1 MQAITVVSL
10 FDGISVGQ
18 LALHMAGIPID
29 KYIAFEINKDS
40 IKVTQYHY
48 PATIQCGDVRNFYW
62 ESIGHCDLLI
72 GGSPCQDLSSANRNR
87 CGLEGSKS
95 SLFWEYVK
103 AKNVLKP
110 KYFLLENV
118 QMPAR
123 DFEIISQ
130 ALGIYPVNINSS
142 LVSAQLRNR
151 FYWTNI
157 GYKNYNIFGF
167 PTCAIPQPNDK
178 KIFLQDILTSGF
190 ADRQK
195 SNCLLRNL
203 SRPSYKKDYMMRRH
217 QKSFHTIVFEDLKDK
232 YNSSRYFNQTE
243 LERLQTLPDGYTK
256 VLSRNKAAACI
267 ADSWT
272 AEVIAH
278 IFKFLKQEL
287 EKGEKNEW

>member
-1 MQAITVVSL
+1 MQALTVVSL

-18 LALHMAGIPID
+18 LVLHMAGIPID

-130 ALGIYPVNINSS
+130 AL
-142 LVSAQLRNR
+142 
-151 FYWTNI
+151 
-157 GYKNYNIFGF
+157 
-167 PTCAIPQPNDK
+167 
-178 KIFLQDILTSGF
+178 
-190 ADRQK
+190 
-195 SNCLLRNL
+195 
-203 SRPSYKKDYMMRRH
+203 
-217 QKSFHTIVFEDLKDK
+217 
-232 YNSSRYFNQTE
+232 
-243 LERLQTLPDGYTK
+243 PDGYTK

-287 EKGEKNEW
+287 EKGEKTNGKTI